1 MNPKILQKLLYR
13 TTIRDRQKGAV
24 TVVESLIA
32 LTIGIA
38 ILIVWAQAQG
48 HKVQV
53 ENAKHAGR
61 MMAVYAQAASQ
72 YLLDNRPT
80 VSRTLT
86 ITDLQNCA
94 NSKSA
99 RQYLACT
106 YGSDTSIP
114 YATNSEGETLTFSNL
129 FIVVDVTPNISI
141 GTIDFGVF
149 RSGNNDDEDTLPKA
163 RPDLAAIALQAAKNK
178 FNSETQQFFEFS
190 YKRNEFPELDPDDP
204 NDQINQSELDEL
216 ASIQANFD
224 LNSNELPF
232 LRVDGSNQMEGAIS
246 FSNNMSIKPTDAGLI
261 VEGKGDVEFNNTSVI
276 LTANLNAQDAEATNF
291 TATDSLTVNS
301 EFGAK
306 GEGFTH
312 LDQRDEVSN
321 LDGEILRIDQDMT
334 QINSVIEKNSSD
346 IEINTNLIQTNS
358 TAISTNTSNIQT
370 NFNNVTLNAEWIGN
384 LQVQL
389 DNLEIPPSASPVPD
403 CIPTKSDVVVSY
415 AELGFDVNNIDDYD
429 CRTNSSICYDQD
441 RRPASGIAE
450 TYQVRDLSTLECS
463 TRSIT
468 FYAYCEVSRNDEC
481 VK

>member
-1 MNPKILQKLLYR
+1 MNPKIKQRLLGR
-13 TTIRDRQKGAV
+13 TKIRDRQKGAV

-61 MMAVYAQAASQ
+61 MMAVYARAASQ

-80 VSRTLT
+80 VSQTLT
-86 ITDLQNCA
+86 ITDLQDCA
-94 NSKSA
+94 TSNSS

-114 YATNSEGETLTFSNL
+114 YATDSEGETLTYSNL
-129 FIVVDVTPNISI
+129 FIAVSVTPSASI

-149 RSGNNDDEDTLPKA
+149 RSGSSDDEDKLPKA
-163 RPDLAAIALQAAKNK
+163 RPDLAAIALQAAKNQ

-190 YKRNEFPELDPDDP
+190 YKRNVFPDLDPDDP
-204 NDQINQSELDEL
+204 DDQISRSDLNEL
-216 ASIQANFD
+216 ASIQADFD

-232 LRVDGSNQMEGAIS
+232 LRIDGSNQMEGAIS
-246 FSNNMSIKPTDAGLI
+246 FSNNMSIKPTAVGLV
-261 VEGKGDVEFNNTSVI
+261 VEGEGDVEFNNTSVI

-291 TATDSLTVNS
+291 TATDSLTVNA
-301 EFGAK
+301 EFGAQ

-312 LDQRDEVSN
+312 LDQREEVSN
-321 LDGEILRIDQDMT
+321 LDSDILRIDQDMT
-334 QINSVIEKNSSD
+334 RMNSVIEENTSGIEFNS
-346 IEINTNLIQTNS
+346 NLLQTNS
-358 TAISTNTSNIQT
+358 TAIFTNTNNIQT
-370 NFNNVTLNAEWIGN
+370 NFNNVALNAEWIGN

-389 DNLEIPPSASPVPD
+389 DNLEIPPSTNPVPD
-403 CIPTKSDVVVSY
+403 CLPSKSDVVISY
-415 AELGFDVNNIDDYD
+415 AKLGFDENNIDDYD
-429 CRTNSSICYDQD
+429 CRTNSSICYDQV
-441 RRPASGIAE
+441 RRPASGISE
-450 TYQVRDLSTLECS
+450 TYQVRDLSTLQCS
-463 TRSIT
+463 TKSIT
-468 FYAYCEVSRNDEC
+468 FYSYCDVSRNSEC